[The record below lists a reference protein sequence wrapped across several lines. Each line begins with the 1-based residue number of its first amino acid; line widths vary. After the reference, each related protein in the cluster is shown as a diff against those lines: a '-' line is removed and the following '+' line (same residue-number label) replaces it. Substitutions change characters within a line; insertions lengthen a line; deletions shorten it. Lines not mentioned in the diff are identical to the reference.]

1 MKMAEYVISWG
12 MFGIPALGWAHGDQG
27 RQRMKN
33 PVIAVITG

>member
-12 MFGIPALGWAHGDQG
+12 LFGSPAPGWALGDQA

-33 PVIAVITG
+33 PAIAVITG